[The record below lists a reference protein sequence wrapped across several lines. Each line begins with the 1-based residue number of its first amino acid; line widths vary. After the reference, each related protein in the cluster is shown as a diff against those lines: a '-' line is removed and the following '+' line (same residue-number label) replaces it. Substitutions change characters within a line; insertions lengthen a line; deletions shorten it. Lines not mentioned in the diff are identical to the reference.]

1 MGHEE
6 EPEGVGGV
14 LRGKRRIFRVL
25 AAFLLALLLG
35 AGPAVPVRGVP
46 MQDAMA
52 LFGRDAG
59 AVRSLQDGLPAQ
71 SGKGRVVLAG
81 VGDIMVHRPQYYAQ
95 RIAPGQYDFR
105 NNFLHVRRILK
116 GSDLVMGNLETTI
129 LPGREL
135 SSFPRFNSPPEILDA
150 LSYAGFHMLST
161 INNHSLDTGTP
172 GVYSTLREVEAR
184 GIIPLGTHRETTDR
198 KYEVLVLEGMT
209 FGIAAFASGYHVG
222 REVNLNGIH
231 SQGLEGRLNVMDAY
245 SVDRAFLD
253 VKTQLDK
260 MKAEGCEFLVLH
272 LHWGWEYHR
281 EPNAYQKRLAQML
294 VDEGVDLIIGAH
306 PHMVQSVEFLPSSDG
321 EREGLVAYSLG
332 NFLSNQRREILGV
345 EGTEYGAILLA
356 TVERDIQGKPKVSKA
371 EYIPTWVHLY
381 QEGGRSI
388 YEIVPIAAPYEQVAR
403 AFGAEAVK
411 LKRVF
416 EFTEMV
422 MHDSRVTAHEGFLRG
437 LFFQEDILLSGDGTF
452 AVLSR

>member
-1 MGHEE
+1 MRAEKSQK
-6 EPEGVGGV
+6 GVDV
-14 LRGKRRIFRVL
+14 MLRRKRSIVRVL
-25 AAFLLALLLG
+25 IALLLMLFSSKG
-35 AGPAVPVRGVP
+35 LAVPVQGVP
-46 MQDAMA
+46 MRDSMA

-59 AVRSLQDGLPAQ
+59 AVRSLEDGLPGK
-71 SGKGRVVLAG
+71 SGKGQVVLAG

-105 NNFLHVRRILK
+105 NNFLHVRRIFE

-129 LPGREL
+129 LPSREI

-150 LSYAGFHMLST
+150 LAHAGFHMLST

-184 GIIPLGTHRETTDR
+184 GITPLGTHHEATDR
-198 KYEVLVLEGMT
+198 KYAVQVMEGMT

-222 REVNLNGIH
+222 GEVNLNGIH
-231 SQGLEGRLNVMDAY
+231 SQGLAGRLNVMDAY

-253 VKTQLDK
+253 VKAQLDK

-281 EPNAYQKRLAQML
+281 EPNAYQRRLAQML

-306 PHMVQSVEFLPSSDG
+306 PHMVQSIEFLPSTDG

-381 QEGGRSI
+381 REEGRSI
-388 YEIVPIAAPYEQVAR
+388 YEIVPIAAPFERVGR
-403 AFGAEAVK
+403 AFGAEAAK
-411 LKRVF
+411 LQRVF

-422 MHDSRVTAHEGFLRG
+422 MKDPRVTPHEGFLQG
-437 LFFQEDILLSGDGTF
+437 LFFPEDILLHGDGTF
-452 AVLSR
+452 AVQSR